1 MRHSTPLCMLGA
13 VRDFDKNDK
22 KPTAPFNTWKAVA
35 IFSGASLQVLVTMTV
50 FGFLG
55 HLLADRWGRPWLT
68 AIGVLFGLIVGISG
82 LSFLIKQLLGGKS

>member
-1 MRHSTPLCMLGA
+1 M
-13 VRDFDKNDK
+13 
-22 KPTAPFNTWKAVA
+22 
-35 IFSGASLQVLVTMTV
+35 LVTMTV